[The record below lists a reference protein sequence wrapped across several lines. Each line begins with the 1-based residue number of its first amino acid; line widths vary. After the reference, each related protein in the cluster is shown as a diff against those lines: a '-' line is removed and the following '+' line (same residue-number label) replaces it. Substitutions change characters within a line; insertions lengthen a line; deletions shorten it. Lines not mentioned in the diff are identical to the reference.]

1 MKKLSVLIVLIILI
15 AIITTIVISIYS
27 FSEEI
32 DKYIDENDDTVWIH
46 SGPFSIDREEYRLGH
61 KIFLIANE
69 VNQNDKGVI
78 KLVKINEDGS
88 QKIFKTYRFDG
99 MKKQSFNIYF
109 SPYLN
114 EVSSIC
120 SVEDVIGNY
129 EVIFEGTNF
138 ESIKLKIINKYLPGS
153 EYRFEP
159 VC

>member
-1 MKKLSVLIVLIILI
+1 MKKQIALIIPI
-15 AIITTIVISIYS
+15 AIIITIASTLLI

-32 DKYIDENDDTVWIH
+32 DDYMDANDDTAWIH

-69 VNQNDKGVI
+69 VNQNDKGSI

-120 SVEDVIGNY
+120 SAEDVIGNY
-129 EVIFEGTNF
+129 EVIFEGTNY

>member
-1 MKKLSVLIVLIILI
+1 MKKQIALIIPI
-15 AIITTIVISIYS
+15 AIIITIASTLLI

-32 DKYIDENDDTVWIH
+32 DNYMDANDDTAWIH

-69 VNQNDKGVI
+69 VNQNDKGSI

-109 SPYLN
+109 SPYLSEIN
-114 EVSSIC
+114 NVC
-120 SVEDVIGNY
+120 SAEDVIGNY
-129 EVIFEGTNF
+129 KVIFEGTNY
-138 ESIKLKIINKYLPGS
+138 ENIKLKIINKYLPGS